1 MVVYCLLTI
10 ELFVHVIKRNRLQHL
25 LGGGSSTKRHF
36 QASSSY
42 FKLIS
47 DTDFIN
53 NSYQQLCSLEIIGF
67 IQLSKFDRRVV
78 NPSRRRLQT
87 ILLEILIKFRMH
99 TQLFFWCY
107 TAQMHFLH
115 TSLSEVANACTQNSF
130 TLLANTVFST
140 PDFITCIALVLLQK
154 WCVLCVFSSTLQNR
168 KGYLGWQLLTLF
180 NIMQPLQ
187 IFGGTLAKSLHKT
200 SWYIV

>member
-1 MVVYCLLTI
+1 MLTP
-10 ELFVHVIKRNRLQHL
+10 
-25 LGGGSSTKRHF
+25 
-36 QASSSY
+36 
-42 FKLIS
+42 IS
-47 DTDFIN
+47 LSDQKYVDFIN

-180 NIMQPLQ
+180 NIMQPRIDKEQ
-187 IFGGTLAKSLHKT
+187 IIRSCVGHHMTGIFSEVKKGGAFVKIFTSLRFACLG
-200 SWYIV
+200 YL

>member
-1 MVVYCLLTI
+1 M
-10 ELFVHVIKRNRLQHL
+10 
-25 LGGGSSTKRHF
+25 
-36 QASSSY
+36 
-42 FKLIS
+42 
-47 DTDFIN
+47 
-53 NSYQQLCSLEIIGF
+53 NS
-67 IQLSKFDRRVV
+67 
-78 NPSRRRLQT
+78 SRRRLQT
-87 ILLEILIKFRMH
+87 IQLEILIKFRMH

-180 NIMQPLQ
+180 NIMQPRIDREKIIRFFVRHHTTG
-187 IFGGTLAKSLHKT
+187 IFSEVKKGRAFVKIFTSLRFACFGY
-200 SWYIV
+200 S